1 MSTHTSINVHA
12 SRSGE
17 PLSFR
22 VLRNNTA
29 HSALDPIHATS
40 PVLKVESP
48 SQDLT
53 LFLSNDH
60 LLQLAL
66 VVRGVI
72 CESCDGEGSTEKT
85 LGGDDTEYG
94 AASAQFDAEVV
105 CGECAGTGIA
115 S

>member
-17 PLSFR
+17 PLTFR
-22 VLRNNTA
+22 VRRDNTA
-29 HSALDPIHATS
+29 HSAGDPIHATS

-53 LFLSNDH
+53 LFLSNDQ

-66 VVRGVI
+66 VVRVVI
-72 CESCDGEGSTEKT
+72 CDGCDGEGSTERT
-85 LGGDDTEYG
+85 LSG
-94 AASAQFDAEVV
+94 ASAQVDAPVV

>member
-1 MSTHTSINVHA
+1 MSPHTSITVHA
-12 SRSGE
+12 SRTDA
-17 PLSFR
+17 PLNFR
-22 VLRNNTA
+22 VLRNNTS
-29 HSALDPIHATS
+29 HNSHDPIHATS
-40 PVLKVESP
+40 PVLRYESDR
-48 SQDLT
+48 QDIIF
-53 LFLSNDH
+53 FLSNDH

-72 CESCDGEGSTEKT
+72 CDGCDGEGSTERT

-94 AASAQFDAEVV
+94 AASAQFDAPVV

>member
-12 SRSGE
+12 SRTGE
-17 PLSFR
+17 PLTFR
-22 VLRNNTA
+22 VRRDNTA
-29 HSALDPIHATS
+29 HSAGDPIHATS

-53 LFLSNDH
+53 LFLSNDQ

-72 CESCDGEGSTEKT
+72 CESCDGEGSTERT
-85 LGGDDTEYG
+85 LSG
-94 AASAQFDAEVV
+94 ASAQFDAPVV

>member
-17 PLSFR
+17 PLTFR
-22 VLRNNTA
+22 VRRDNTA
-29 HSALDPIHATS
+29 HSAGDPIHATS

-53 LFLSNDH
+53 LFLSNDQ

-72 CESCDGEGSTEKT
+72 CDGCDGEGSTERT

-94 AASAQFDAEVV
+94 AASAQVDAPVV